1 MLEHNP
7 ELKRLFRLALNLSRI
22 AGKEKEG
29 IIEIPSFP
37 AFEKELCRI
46 IKKDLSN
53 PKKLC
58 GGSKEIEKLIKNS
71 LE

>member
-7 ELKRLFRLALNLSRI
+7 ELRRLFHLALNLSRI

-29 IIEIPSFP
+29 IIEMLPNP

-53 PKKLC
+53 HKKLC
-58 GGSKEIEKLIKNS
+58 GGSKKIQKLIKS
-71 LE
+71 SWE